1 MVTQMTQMAIYME
14 NYHFINEINLYFTN
28 SVMNYTVKSYF
39 KNKIW
44 GLCMLSQIKLAGGK

>member
-14 NYHFINEINLYFTN
+14 NYHFINGINLYFTN
-28 SVMNYTVKSYF
+28 SVMNYTVKLYF

-44 GLCMLSQIKLAGGK
+44 GLCILSQIKLAGGK